1 MQSNKRNLIILFFTL
16 MIMMLGFGI
25 IIPILPF
32 YIESMGASG
41 SQLGLLMAVFAFMQL
56 IFAPVWGGL
65 SDKVG
70 RKPILMVGVFGNAF
84 ALLLMGL
91 ATQMWMLFV
100 ARALAGVLSSA
111 TMPTAMAYIGDSTTP
126 ENRSGGMG
134 VIGAAMGMGMV
145 IGPGIGGW
153 LADISLSTP
162 FYFASALSVLV
173 LIFIVTTL
181 PESLAKSARTQDTK
195 IQGPD
200 FKAMWLALFGPLS
213 FLLVLSFLIS
223 FGMSNFESIFGL
235 FTLEKFSYGPKE
247 VGTILVFIG
256 LVSAM
261 VQGGLTGR
269 ISKLWGDTRVVQG
282 ALVISAIG
290 FVLMLLATDKVSVI
304 LTASF
309 FMLGNSLLRPLV
321 ASLIS
326 KRSSLQEQGVALG
339 LHNSFMSL
347 GRIIGPTWAGFVFD
361 ANISYP
367 YISGGVVMLLAFGA
381 TFIWYRQSKKP
392 HAHPIIADEIPS

>member
-41 SQLGLLMAVFAFMQL
+41 RQLGLLMAVFAFMQL
-56 IFAPVWGGL
+56 IFAPIWGGL

-111 TMPTAMAYIGDSTTP
+111 TMPTAMAYIGDSTSS

-153 LADISLSTP
+153 LAEFSLSTP

-173 LIFIVTTL
+173 LVFIIMAL
-181 PESLAKSARTQDTK
+181 PESLAKNSRTQHTK

-200 FKAMWLALFGPLS
+200 FKAMWLALFGPLG

-223 FGMSNFESIFGL
+223 FGMSNFESVFGL
-235 FTLEKFSYGPKE
+235 FALEKFNYSPKE

-256 LVSAM
+256 LVSAV
-261 VQGGLTGR
+261 VQGGLTGKL
-269 ISKLWGDTRVVQG
+269 SKLWGDSRVIQA
-282 ALVISAIG
+282 ALVVSAIG
-290 FVLMLLATDKVSVI
+290 FVAMLLATNKISVI

-326 KRSSLQEQGVALG
+326 KRSSTQEQGVALG

-347 GRIIGPTWAGFVFD
+347 GRIIGPTWAGFIFD
-361 ANISYP
+361 VNISYP
-367 YISGGVVMLLAFGA
+367 YISGGLIMLLAFVA
-381 TFIWYRQSKKP
+381 TFIWYRKGVEAKQVPSVVT
-392 HAHPIIADEIPS
+392 DEVF

>member
-41 SQLGLLMAVFAFMQL
+41 QQLGLLMAVFAFMQL

-65 SDKVG
+65 SDKIG
-70 RKPILMVGVFGNAF
+70 RKPVLMIGVFGNAF

-91 ATQMWMLFV
+91 STQMWMLFV

-111 TMPTAMAYIGDSTTP
+111 TMPTAMAYIGDSTTA

-153 LADISLSTP
+153 LAEISLSTP

-173 LIFIVTTL
+173 LVFIVTTL
-181 PESLAKSARTQDTK
+181 PESLAKEARTRDAK

-213 FLLVLSFLIS
+213 FLLILSFLIS
-223 FGMSNFESIFGL
+223 FGMSNFESVFGL
-235 FTLEKFSYGPKE
+235 FALEKFNYGPKE

-256 LVSAM
+256 LVSAA
-261 VQGGLTGR
+261 VQGGLTGK
-269 ISKLWGDTRVVQG
+269 ISKLWGDNRVVQG
-282 ALVISAIG
+282 ALLVSAIG
-290 FVLMLLATDKVSVI
+290 FVLMLLATDKLSVI

-321 ASLIS
+321 ASIIS
-326 KRSSLQEQGVALG
+326 KRSSYQEQGVALG

-361 ANISYP
+361 VDLSYP
-367 YISGGVVMLLAFGA
+367 YISGGIVMLIAFTA
-381 TFIWYRQSKKP
+381 TFIWYRRSTET
-392 HAHPIIADEIPS
+392 HVHTIIADELPS